1 MKIASH
7 IPEAALSPLAR
18 RHRFRA
24 IESLPWIAIVFAY
37 FLFPNSLALGTQVLI
52 MVLFAL
58 SLDLVLGYAG
68 ITTLGHAV
76 FFGAGAYAAGILS
89 VNGIGDPLV
98 GLALAALACGV
109 FGLFCGAIILRTQGL
124 ALLMLTLGILLMCAE
139 AANRA
144 ASVTG
149 GADGLQ
155 GMVVNPV
162 LGMFEFDIQSHV
174 AYLYVLAILAIVFV
188 LLRAMVYS
196 PFGRSLVGIQQNS
209 QRMAAIGT
217 PVRRRLVAVYG
228 IAAAIAGV
236 AGALNAQTNEF
247 VGPNVLS
254 LELSAGV
261 LTMLIFGGV
270 GRLYGGFVGA
280 AFYMVLHDYLA
291 RADPAYWY
299 LWLGVLLIVVVM
311 YGKGGILGLCDK
323 INARFDGR
331 GKSWRVHKQ
340 LMPETVSDGNRVKPE
355 QAENRI

>member
-1 MKIASH
+1 MNTVSDL
-7 IPEAALSPLAR
+7 PRSVLLPLAS
-18 RHRFRA
+18 RHRFRPV
-24 IESLPWIAIVFAY
+24 ESLPWVIAVLAY

-52 MVLFAL
+52 MALFAL
-58 SLDLVLGYAG
+58 SLDLLLGYAG

-76 FFGAGAYAAGILS
+76 FFGVGAYTAGILS
-89 VNGIGDPLV
+89 VNGVGDPMV
-98 GLALAALACGV
+98 GLILGAVVCGV
-109 FGLFCGAIILRTQGL
+109 FGLLCGVVILRTQGL

-155 GMVVNPV
+155 GMVVGSV
-162 LGMFEFDIQSHV
+162 LGIFEFDIQSRI
-174 AYLYVLAILAIVFV
+174 AYWYALVVLALVFV
-188 LLRAMVYS
+188 LVRALVYS

-209 QRMAAIGT
+209 QRMAAIGA

-228 IAAAIAGV
+228 IAAAIAGI

-247 VGPNVLS
+247 VGPTVLS

-270 GRLYGGFVGA
+270 GRLYGAFVGA

-323 INARFDGR
+323 TRVWLVHRRRGAAEDAAASVQAGAGR
-331 GKSWRVHKQ
+331 
-340 LMPETVSDGNRVKPE
+340 
-355 QAENRI
+355 AEPMHAEGQS